1 MTGLRAKQKAQ
12 RRDMIEAAAGD
23 LFEAKGFDVTTIEEI
38 ADKALVSPATV
49 YNYYGNKGELLLA
62 LIAKG
67 EARTRRKLSEFEERV
82 DNEDPAELFADIICS
97 NMDDTLKY
105 MSRELWGHAV
115 AYVATTSDHAVAPRY
130 LSVIA
135 DDLANALVAAM
146 NRYIK
151 MGVLKPVDTEHFC
164 YIMTRIERSHFL
176 GYIYLKAMTV
186 EEMNLG
192 IKKDIMLLVETL
204 KV

>member
-1 MTGLRAKQKAQ
+1 MTGLREKQKAQ
-12 RRDMIEAAAGD
+12 RREMIEGAAGE

-38 ADKALVSPATV
+38 AEKALVSPATV

-67 EARTRRKLSEFEERV
+67 EARTRRKLAEFEQRV
-82 DNEDPAELFADIICS
+82 ENEDPAELFADIICS
-97 NMDDTLKY
+97 NMLDTLKY

-115 AYVATTSDHAVAPRY
+115 AYVATTSDPDVAPRY
-130 LSVIA
+130 LDVIA

-146 NRYIK
+146 NRYIE
-151 MGVLKPVDTEHFC
+151 MGILRAVDTDHFA
-164 YIMTRIERSHFL
+164 YILTRIERSHFL

-186 EEMNLG
+186 DEMNDG

-204 KV
+204 KT